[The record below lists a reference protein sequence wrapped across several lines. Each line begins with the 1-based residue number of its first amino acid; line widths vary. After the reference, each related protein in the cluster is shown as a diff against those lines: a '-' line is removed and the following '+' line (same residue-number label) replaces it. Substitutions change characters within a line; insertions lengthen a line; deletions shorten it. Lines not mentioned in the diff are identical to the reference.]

1 MMDYLRMEVAPA
13 SQVTCLVAVGAVVVV
28 AVVDYLNLN
37 YYYYLL
43 LFDSGLGND
52 Y

>member
-1 MMDYLRMEVAPA
+1 MDCLSMVAA
-13 SQVTCLVAVGAVVVV
+13 LANQAMCLVAVGAV
-28 AVVDYLNLN
+28 ADYLDLN

>member
-1 MMDYLRMEVAPA
+1 MVADPA
-13 SQVTCLVAVGAVVVV
+13 NQAMCLVAVGA
-28 AVVDYLNLN
+28 AAADYLILN

>member
-1 MMDYLRMEVAPA
+1 MDYLSMVAVLA
-13 SQVTCLVAVGAVVVV
+13 NQAMYLVAVGA
-28 AVVDYLNLN
+28 AVVDYLNLY